1 MNEMSNTEDLLK
13 ASINA
18 TVIDALERM
27 KSLNCDDRFAV
38 LEEIGMWIYDSDP
51 EDNLLVPDL
60 GEFNKHE

>member
-1 MNEMSNTEDLLK
+1 MSTREDNLHQV
-13 ASINA
+13 INS

-27 KSLNCDDRFAV
+27 KTLNCDDRFAV

>member
-1 MNEMSNTEDLLK
+1 MMYNTEDNLQQV
-13 ASINA
+13 INS

-51 EDNLLVPDL
+51 EDNLLVPD
-60 GEFNKHE
+60 FNR